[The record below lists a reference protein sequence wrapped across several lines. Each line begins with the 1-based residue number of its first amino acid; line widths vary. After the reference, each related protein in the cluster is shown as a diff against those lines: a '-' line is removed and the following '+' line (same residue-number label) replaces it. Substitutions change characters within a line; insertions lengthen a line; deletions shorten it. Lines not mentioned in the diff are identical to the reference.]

1 MSNKNLV
8 LRLLITAK
16 DEASGALS
24 SLQAKAA
31 AVAAAIGAYF
41 TADFFGGAIKG
52 AADFEAAMSRVAA
65 ATGATGVTFRM
76 RPRNGGALVFTAPG
90 TVTPPTQVSYQF
102 TGTQLDTPGE
112 YLLEATLTFPDG
124 EETAPTSGYVVV
136 SIEPRL
142 S

>member
-1 MSNKNLV
+1 MTTTWV
-8 LRLLITAK
+8 
-16 DEASGALS
+16 
-24 SLQAKAA
+24 AKAGDKHRRITLDL
-31 AVAAAIGAYF
+31 V
-41 TADFFGGAIKG
+41 DL
-52 AADFEAAMSRVAA
+52 D